1 MSASGDPEPT
11 EAELE
16 AEAEDHRQAAHD
28 ARYGTPAEQA
38 ADAAVDQAEAI
49 VSGAF
54 GGYLTGTYLI
64 PDANG
69 PEAPE
74 PEAGP

>member
-1 MSASGDPEPT
+1 VSAPGDPEPT

-16 AEAEDHRQAAHD
+16 AEAEEHWQAAYE
-28 ARYGTPAEQA
+28 AMYGTPAEQA
-38 ADAAVDQAEAI
+38 ADTAIGEAEAV
-49 VSGAF
+49 VSEAF

>member
-1 MSASGDPEPT
+1 VTAPEDPEPT

-16 AEAEDHRQAAHD
+16 AEAEDHWQAAHD
-28 ARYGTPAEQA
+28 AMYGTPAEQA

-49 VSGAF
+49 VSTAF
-54 GGYLTGTYLI
+54 GGYLTDTYLI

>member
-1 MSASGDPEPT
+1 VSTPGDPEPT
-11 EAELE
+11 AAELE
-16 AEAEDHRQAAHD
+16 ADAEDHWQAAHE
-28 ARYGTPAEQA
+28 AMYGTPAEQA
-38 ADAAVDQAEAI
+38 ADAAIGEAEAI

-54 GGYLTGTYLI
+54 GGYLTHTYLI
-64 PDANG
+64 PDAGG